1 MALGGTKG
9 IFRERGQATI
19 AALLER
25 GEQASCIELSEVNQL
40 AAALDLDDSAVE
52 DLYEEIYQRGIELS
66 DDCAREEA
74 EEARYVNEAL
84 AVTTTDALQLFMNEV
99 GRYRLLTA
107 PEEVE
112 LAKRIE
118 NGDREA
124 KDTMINSNLR
134 LVVSIARRYR
144 GQQLA
149 LLDLIQEGIL
159 GLIRAAE
166 KFDWRRDLKF
176 STYATWWIRQA
187 IERGIANKART
198 IRMPVHVI
206 QRERKIVRAE
216 RELAV
221 RLGRQ
226 PTPEEIAEEARLPL
240 RQVHEVD
247 GAARAVTSL
256 DRPVGSDEE
265 TRFGDLFESDEP
277 QPEEIVDVSLRREAL
292 HQAVAELPERER
304 EVVKLRYGIEG
315 DEPKTID
322 EVVRR
327 LGISR
332 ERVRRI
338 EADAL
343 GRLARTREIS
353 AYETSPGAA
362 ARRFST
368 TRRR

>member
-1 MALGGTKG
+1 MALGGT
-9 IFRERGQATI
+9 ERVPRARGEATVSG
-19 AALLER
+19 LLER
-25 GEQASCIELSEVNQL
+25 GEREGCIELSEVNQL
-40 AAALDLDDSAVE
+40 AVALDLDDAAVE
-52 DLYEEIYQRGIELS
+52 DLYDAIYGRGIDLS
-66 DDCAREEA
+66 DDCSREGA
-74 EEARYVNEAL
+74 EEASYLNDAL

-107 PEEVE
+107 AEEVE

-134 LVVSIARRYR
+134 LVVSIARRYQ

-166 KFDWRRDLKF
+166 KVDWRRDFKF

-198 IRMPVHVI
+198 IRMPVHVL

-216 RELAV
+216 RELAM

-226 PTPEEIAEEARLPL
+226 PTPEEIASEARLPL
-240 RQVHEVD
+240 RQVREVH
-247 GAARAVTSL
+247 GAARAVASL
-256 DRPVGSDEE
+256 DRPVGADEE
-265 TRFGDLFESDEP
+265 TRLGDLFESDQP
-277 QPEEIVDVSLRREAL
+277 RPEEIVDVSLRRDAL
-292 HQAVAELPERER
+292 RQAVAELPEREK

-315 DEPKTID
+315 DDPNTID

-332 ERVRRI
+332 ERVRKI

-362 ARRFST
+362 MRRISSS
-368 TRRR
+368 RRR

>member
-1 MALGGTKG
+1 MALGQTEG
-9 IFRERGQATI
+9 ILRERERAKI

-25 GEQASCIELSEVNQL
+25 GKQDSCIELSEINQL
-40 AAALDLDDSAVE
+40 AVALDLGDSEIE
-52 DLYEEIYQRGIELS
+52 DLYEEIYRCGIELS
-66 DDCAREEA
+66 DDGAREGA
-74 EEARYVNEAL
+74 EEARYVNDAL

-99 GRYRLLTA
+99 GRHKLLTA
-107 PEEVE
+107 SEEVE

-124 KDTMINSNLR
+124 KDRMINSNLR
-134 LVVSIARRYR
+134 LVVSIARRYQ
-144 GQQLA
+144 GNQLA

-187 IERGIANKART
+187 IERGISNKART

-221 RLGRQ
+221 ELGRQ
-226 PTPEEIAEEARLPL
+226 PTPEEIAAEACLPL
-240 RQVHEVD
+240 RQVQEVHR
-247 GAARAVTSL
+247 AARTVASL
-256 DRPVGSDEE
+256 DRPVGDDDE
-265 TRFGDLFESDEP
+265 RAFGDLFESDEP
-277 QPEEIVDVSLRREAL
+277 RPEEIVDVSLRREAL
-292 HQAVAELPERER
+292 HHAVAGLPERER

-315 DEPKTID
+315 DDPSTID

-343 GRLARTREIS
+343 ARLARTREIS

-362 ARRFST
+362 TRRFSR
-368 TRRR
+368 TR